1 MAAINR
7 LTHLKATKINTEGVF
22 EDGGGLRLVVGAN
35 LNKRWVVRVTIN
47 GQRKERGLGSFPTIA
62 LDQARAEAADFRAF
76 AKQGRDLGFER
87 KVAVAKTT
95 TFKQAFK
102 TFYAVKAKTLSNE
115 KHAKQWLSTMET
127 YVFPKIGARPVAEI
141 NSGEVLNVL
150 APIWFDKP
158 ETARRVLQRMEAVFK
173 SAILRGSRTLAS
185 PCIGVVKELGTRHRE
200 VEHHASLPWKEI
212 SKFLGALNQRQCLNS
227 TRLALEFLILTAS
240 RSGEVRG
247 AAWTEVFLTE
257 KEWRIPA
264 RRMKGR
270 SLHAVPLSDRAIE
283 ILKEIREEYPS
294 CDLIFPG
301 QNGKQLSDMTFT
313 KLIRDMGYCDRA
325 TAHGFRSS
333 FKIWAAEIAK
343 VRDEVSEAC
352 LAHKIPEK
360 VRAAYLRTD
369 FLDERRSVM
378 REWAS
383 ALSKK
388 NSDASMSLRQLDQP
402 EACA

>member
-7 LTHLKATKINTEGVF
+7 LTHLRATKIKTAGVF

-47 GQRKERGLGSFPTIA
+47 GQRKERGLGSFPTIS
-62 LDQARAEAADFRAF
+62 LDQARAKAADFRAY

-87 KVAVAKTT
+87 KVAEAKSI

-102 TFYAVKAKTLSNE
+102 AFYAVKAKSLSNE
-115 KHAKQWLSTMET
+115 KHAKQWSSTMET

-141 NSGEVLNVL
+141 NSGEVLKVL
-150 APIWFDKP
+150 APIWFDKA

-173 SAILRGSRTLAS
+173 SAILRGCRTLAS
-185 PCIGVVKELGTRHRE
+185 PCIGVAQELGTRHRK
-200 VEHHASLPWKEI
+200 VEHHASLPWTEI
-212 SKFLGALNQRQCLNS
+212 LEFLDAVNQRQCLNS

-247 AAWTEVFLTE
+247 AVWTEVFLAE

-264 RRMKGR
+264 LRMKGR
-270 SLHAVPLSDRAIE
+270 TLHVVPLSDRAIE
-283 ILKEIREEYPS
+283 ILKEVKVGHSS

-301 QNGKQLSDMTFT
+301 HDGKPLSDMTFT
-313 KLIRDMGYCDRA
+313 KLIRDMGYGDRA
-325 TAHGFRSS
+325 TAHGFRTS
-333 FKIWAAEIAK
+333 FKVWAAEIAK

-369 FLDERRSVM
+369 FLEVRRSVM
-378 REWAS
+378 REWAY
-383 ALSKK
+383 AFSKRNC
-388 NSDASMSLRQLDQP
+388 NSTIKSRQMDRI